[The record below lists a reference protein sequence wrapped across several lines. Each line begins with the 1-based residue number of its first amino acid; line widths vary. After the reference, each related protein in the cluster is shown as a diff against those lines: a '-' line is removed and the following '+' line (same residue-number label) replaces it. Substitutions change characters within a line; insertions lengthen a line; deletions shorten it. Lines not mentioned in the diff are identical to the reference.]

1 MNIYEELRKSK
12 HKNNNEYDK
21 EWTVAD
27 LVRVFK
33 EKVPDIKIDRNKIN
47 RIENGTQKP
56 DVDLLIAYSTV
67 FNVSIDYLLGV
78 SNVASIDEN
87 LQMIGKVTGLTDT
100 SIKMLKQYKDLYL
113 DTLNY
118 LIESNALHKLIK
130 TIVIDAPLNAFH
142 GEKSDFLSHNEYIVL
157 RNIEEI
163 LKELFRNET
172 LYDKVSKY
180 KFERIE
186 ALYGKDADEILK
198 EPELPED

>member
-12 HKNNNEYDK
+12 HKNNNEFDK

-78 SNVASIDEN
+78 SKVASTDEN

-100 SIKMLKQYKDLYL
+100 SIKILKQYKDLYL
-113 DTLNY
+113 DILNY
-118 LIESNALHKLIK
+118 LIESNALFELTK
-130 TIVIDAPLNAFH
+130 TIVIDAPHDFLDNNKEDYLSH
-142 GEKSDFLSHNEYIVL
+142 GEYVVIRK
-157 RNIEEI
+157 IEEI
-163 LKELFRNET
+163 MKQLFRNET
-172 LYDKVSKY
+172 LRDKVSKY
-180 KFERIE
+180 NIDRIK
-186 ALYGKDADEILK
+186 ALYGNDPNEILK
-198 EPELPED
+198 FPELPKD